1 MAHFK
6 CGVLNTTVVE
16 VWLSVPGSEGGGW
29 RWWCRAAVWWVSLCT
44 LEPIPGPCPLWWGAL
59 WLPGRHASPHT
70 APMQHPAWGQMEGSQ
85 RQIIPQPCREFR
97 GDNTHTEARERALG
111 CSTGSDIPNGLATL
125 NNAEQESS
133 ERSSAVCK
141 GNDPFSFLF
150 FFFKQIW
157 AKTNISHV
165 FFLTG

>member
-97 GDNTHTEARERALG
+97 GDNTHAEARERALG

-133 ERSSAVCK
+133 ERSLLSAKVTIL
-141 GNDPFSFLF
+141 FLFF